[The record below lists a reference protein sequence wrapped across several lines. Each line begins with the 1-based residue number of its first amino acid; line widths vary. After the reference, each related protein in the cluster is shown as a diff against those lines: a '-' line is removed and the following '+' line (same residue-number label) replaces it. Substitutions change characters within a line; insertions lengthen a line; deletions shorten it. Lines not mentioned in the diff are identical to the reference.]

1 MVVALPID
9 SINRFI
15 ADLLLMGMKCRP
27 LPSFHPSQQTDGLVS
42 LESYKRGK
50 IQASLRSIPNRRI
63 KGMVNVTDLPIS
75 KSVPIIDI

>member
-42 LESYKRGK
+42 LKRGK
-50 IQASLRSIPNRRI
+50 IQASLRSIPNRRM